1 MANYIY
7 CLYSYIVAHSNMILK
22 EYINLLLFQTHHVIT
37 FILPD
42 EDNHSIIETL
52 IAIKFVNNF
61 EQCMSE
67 Y

>member
-1 MANYIY
+1 
-7 CLYSYIVAHSNMILK
+7 MILK

-42 EDNHSIIETL
+42 EGDHSIIETL

-61 EQCMSE
+61 EQCISE